1 MKHGNRE
8 CGRGIVTRGLGG
20 VVWFAATLTSL
31 ASLTAH
37 DLKCEYYENPLGVD
51 VAQPRLFWKL
61 ASSERGARQT
71 AYQILVA
78 SSPKLLAKAQGDLW
92 NTGKVAGDETLH
104 IRYSGAAL
112 KSSRQVF
119 WKVRSWDEQDKPS
132 AWSRPASWT
141 MGVLNAADWAGA
153 QWLGVNDTNV
163 PNVLLRREFTVK
175 PGLQRTLVHVCGLG
189 HFEMFVNGK
198 KSGENLLAP
207 GWTKY
212 DKTCLY
218 ETHDVTKLL
227 RRGDNVLGLTLG
239 NGMYNSIGG
248 GRYTKFKG
256 SFGGQK
262 AIAQIRLEYRDGSV
276 ETLVTDGQWQRGDG
290 PITFGTVFGGED
302 FDARLVQRGWS
313 EPGFDA
319 SRWQPAQIVSGPGG
333 ALRGLSCSAPPL
345 REVEVLR
352 LVKITRLTNG
362 VAVYDFG
369 QNAPLMARLK
379 ARGAAG
385 ASVRII
391 PSELVATNGFVD
403 RVSCGGTK
411 SKAWWEYTLAGT
423 GRSESWMPQ
432 FFYHGARYFQV
443 ELSPAPGAT
452 DLPVVER
459 LDGVVVHSS
468 SEPIG
473 EFACSNELFNRIR
486 TLIRWAQRAN
496 MVSVLTD
503 CPHRE
508 KLGWLEEYH
517 LNGPAFRYEFDLNAL
532 FTKAMNDMA
541 DSQLPEGLVPT
552 TAPEYTIFRDRGD
565 TVNLRGIFGDSP
577 EWGSAHL
584 LVPWQQYEF
593 AGDIELLRRNYDTM
607 KRYVGF
613 LSTRATNN
621 LLSHGL
627 GDWYDIGP
635 KPPGVSQLTPIALV
649 ATAFYYYDHWALA
662 QTADLLGKDAEAK
675 QFAARAEEI
684 RRTFNDRFFNATNGS
699 YATNSQCGNA
709 LPLVMGLAEPAHR
722 ASVLAAIVRD
732 VRSRG
737 NALTAGDVGYRY
749 LLRALADGG
758 RSDVIFDINNQSEK
772 PGYGYQL
779 KMGATSLTEAWD
791 AGRRSSQN
799 HFMLGQIN
807 EWFYHDLAGIAPDP
821 AAPGFKNVLIKPQP
835 VGDVNWARASFNS
848 VRGRITSEWRRG
860 EGKFR
865 LSVEIPANCTATVF
879 LPARSAESVRESGRN
894 VSTVRGI
901 KFLRPE
907 GDRVVLAVGAGRYAL
922 ESNW

>member
-1 MKHGNRE
+1 MK
-8 CGRGIVTRGLGG
+8 TRGQGMAVRWIIGCAIGL
-20 VVWFAATLTSL
+20 AAAMTSEAALTVY
-31 ASLTAH
+31 
-37 DLKCEYYENPLGVD
+37 DLKCEYYANPLGVD

-61 ASSERGARQT
+61 ASSGRGARQT

-78 SSPKLLAKAQGDLW
+78 SSPKLLAQAQGDLW
-92 NTGKVAGDETLH
+92 DSGRVTSDETLH
-104 IRYSGAAL
+104 IRYGGAAL
-112 KSSRQVF
+112 SSSQPVF
-119 WKVRSWDEQDKPS
+119 WKVRSWNEHDEPS
-132 AWSRPASWT
+132 AWSKPATWT
-141 MGVLNAADWAGA
+141 MGVLCDADWAGA
-153 QWLGVNDTNV
+153 QWIGVNDTNV

-175 PGLQRTLVHVCGLG
+175 PGLQRALVHVCGLG
-189 HFEMFVNGK
+189 HFELFVNGQ
-198 KSGENLLAP
+198 KSGENLIAP

-218 ETHDVTKLL
+218 ETHDVTRLL
-227 RRGDNVLGLTLG
+227 RRGGNALGLTLG

-248 GRYTKFKG
+248 GRYTKFIG

-262 AIAQIRLEYRDGSV
+262 AIAQIRLEFRDGSV
-276 ETLVTDGQWQRGDG
+276 ETLVTDGQWRLGSG
-290 PITFGTVFGGED
+290 PITFGTVYGGED

-313 EPGFDA
+313 EPGFDDSSWRSA
-319 SRWQPAQIVSGPGG
+319 SIVNGPGG
-333 ALRGLSCSAPPL
+333 ILRGLSCSAPPL
-345 REVEVLR
+345 REIEVLKPAR
-352 LVKITRLTNG
+352 ISTLTNG
-362 VAVYDFG
+362 IAVYDFG

-379 ARGAAG
+379 AHGAAG

-391 PSELVATNGFVD
+391 PSELVATNGYVD
-403 RVSCGGTK
+403 RVSCGGTR
-411 SKAWWEYTLAGT
+411 SRAWWQYTLAGG
-423 GRSESWMPQ
+423 GRSESWRPQ

-443 ELSPAPGAT
+443 ELSPAPGET
-452 DLPVVER
+452 NLPAVEN
-459 LDGVVVHSS
+459 LEGVVVHSS

-486 TLIRWAQRAN
+486 TLVRWAQRAN

-552 TAPEYTIFRDRGD
+552 TAPEYTVFRDRGD

-607 KRYVGF
+607 KRYVAF
-613 LSTRATNN
+613 LATRATNN

-649 ATAFYYYDHWALA
+649 ATTFYFYDHRALA
-662 QTADLLGKDAEAK
+662 QAAALLGKSDEAK
-675 QFAARAEEI
+675 QFAAKAEEI
-684 RRTFNDRFFNATNGS
+684 RHTFNGKFFDATKQS
-699 YATNSQCGNA
+699 YATGSQCANA
-709 LPLVMGLAEPAHR
+709 IPLVMGMVEPAHR
-722 ASVLAAIVRD
+722 AAVVDALVRD
-732 VRSRG
+732 VRARG

-749 LLRALADGG
+749 LLRALAEGG

-791 AGRRSSQN
+791 AGRGSSQN

-807 EWFYHDLAGIAPDP
+807 EWFYHDLAGIAADP
-821 AAPGFKNVLIKPQP
+821 AAPGFKNVVIKPQP
-835 VGDVNWARASFNS
+835 VGGVTWARASFNS
-848 VRGRITSEWRRG
+848 VRGRVASEWKHSG
-860 EGKFR
+860 GKFR
-865 LSVEIPANCTATVF
+865 LNLEVPANGTATVY
-879 LPARSAESVRESGRN
+879 LPAHSTESIRESGR
-894 VSTVRGI
+894 VLSAARGI
-901 KFLRPE
+901 KLLRQD
-907 GDRVVLAVGAGRYAL
+907 GGRVVFAVDSGRYEF
-922 ESNW
+922 ESRF